1 MVGALFRKAFQAFL
15 NLELNDKSILNSH
28 LLKMGTKKKE
38 TAPTQSLKNT
48 V

>member
-28 LLKMGTKKKE
+28 LLKMGTKKE